1 MKEPKKYYAF
11 ISYKREDKRYAVW
24 LQHKLEYYKL
34 PVWIRKRNIDLP
46 EKIRPIFRDVTDL
59 SGGVLEKAIQD
70 GLENS
75 RYLIVICSPSAANS
89 VWVGKE
95 VQAFID
101 AKRESQIIPFI
112 IDGIPNSGDPRTECY
127 PVALRNL
134 TGSRELL
141 GINVHDS
148 GRRAAFIKVVA
159 TMFGLRFDELWGR
172 YRRQLIIRR
181 VWLSIVGI
189 LALIGLFLTF
199 DYFRTKSV
207 YYADYEICRGMPTG
221 ILPLTTQEVA
231 ERLSYYRFEFSR
243 RQLRRVVYCNRWGQ
257 PTNPGGTGLSDRY
270 AIQEIGYENGVFT
283 SVTQCDA
290 EGSPQYKEVYNPPHY
305 NRVDLKNH
313 DTGDAANLL
322 RSYTSIDP
330 FRFQEEP
337 FNPNML
343 TMTGKAAIG
352 RYVID
357 YDDYG
362 YIERKMF
369 KRYNGDNSHV
379 GRDNNGVCGLRYVRD
394 AYHRIV
400 EQYYLDESGYVMA
413 DKFGVAGR
421 KYKYDVQGN
430 ICEDLFVGLDG
441 KPVLNELLY
450 ARGVSEFLPGGRVVK
465 SYYGVDGKP
474 CLNKYGFAS
483 SYGIIHE
490 DSVQAYYLGLSGE
503 PVLYWDAEHGMGGYH
518 KIVNLVNK
526 KGFAVEES
534 YYGVDSLPV
543 YIQPGLHRVVFDVD
557 DKGRPVRSVAYGIH
571 GKKVNTRFNYCEV
584 RCKYEDGKMVEQEF
598 YDSMG
603 RRVNSISNYSKVTSR
618 YENGLLVERFYYDRN
633 DIPAVSSEIMNT
645 SGLQMDYDDRG
656 NVVEVRMLNSEGGL
670 MVCMSGFA
678 QAKMKY
684 DEVGNCQQVAFYDTE
699 GELTLRAGDGV
710 SIIKN
715 EYNPDGT
722 ISRRLYYNAD
732 NQLFCNNFGIAVEEY
747 EYNLYG
753 MPVEHRI
760 YDENHRLVNGPF
772 GWAIMRW
779 EYRNN
784 RCVSV
789 AVFDNQD
796 KPIIEKTAGCHRLK
810 FEYDRRG
817 YLESTTC
824 WDEEGLPMMSATNG
838 YWKYEQ
844 LRNLRGF
851 IVEER
856 SYGVDDRLIVNKSGA
871 AVGKM
876 EYTDQ
881 GNIKRLDYYDE
892 NEKLVINKNLG
903 YSSCVNTW
911 NELGLPLTS
920 ACFGV
925 KGEPVNNNI
934 GYHKVE
940 DVYDDNGK
948 LLMIV
953 YRDKNQHLCLGPLE
967 NSRIYG
973 AIQKLMYDENGDLCY
988 SVIFDEDR
996 KVLCDEYSVR
1006 DSLGNVDHYIGKRN
1020 DLMIYELDN
1029 QGNTKSYFT
1038 EYFGLNDSIRHL
1050 TDSLNHLLD
1059 SLESKAKFMYE
1070 GK

>member
-257 PTNPGGTGLSDRY
+257 PTNLGGTGLSDRY

-313 DTGDAANLL
+313 DTGDAANQI

-330 FRFQEEP
+330 FRFQEESFDP
-337 FNPNML
+337 QML
-343 TMTGKAAIG
+343 TKTGKAAIG
-352 RYVID
+352 RYVLD

-394 AYHRIV
+394 VYHRVV
-400 EQYYLDESGYVMA
+400 EQYYLDENGDVMA

-421 KYKYDVQGN
+421 KYKYDNQGY
-430 ICEDLFVGLDG
+430 ICEVLFVDLEG

-450 ARGVSEFLPGGRVVK
+450 ARGVSEFLPGGRVVE

-474 CLNKYGFAS
+474 CLNKYGFFS
-483 SYGIIHE
+483 SHLIIHK
-490 DSVQAYYLGLSGE
+490 DSIQTCYLGLSGE
-503 PVLYWDAEHGMGGYH
+503 PVLYWNTEQGIEGYH
-518 KIVNLVNK
+518 KVVDLVNK
-526 KGFAVEES
+526 KGFLIEES

-543 YIQPGLHRVVFDVD
+543 YIQPGLHRFVVDTD
-557 DKGRPVRSVAYGIH
+557 DKGRVIRMVAYGTH
-571 GKKVNTRFNYCEV
+571 GKKVNTGLNYCEV
-584 RCKYEDGKMVEQEF
+584 CCKYEDGKMVEQVF
-598 YDSMG
+598 YDNMG
-603 RRVNSISNYSKVTSR
+603 RRVNSIGNYSKVTSC
-618 YENGLLVERFYYDRN
+618 YENGHLMKRSYYDRN
-633 DIPAVSSEIMNT
+633 DIPAVSSEIMNA
-645 SGLQMDYDDRG
+645 SSLQMAYDDRG
-656 NVVEVRMLNSEGGL
+656 NVTEVRMLNSSGGL
-670 MVCMSGFA
+670 MICMSGFA
-678 QAKMKY
+678 LAKMEY
-684 DEVGNCQQVAFYDTE
+684 DEMGNCRQVSFYDTE
-699 GELTLRAGDGV
+699 GALIPRAEDGV
-710 SIIKN
+710 PIIRY

-722 ISRRLYYNAD
+722 RSRSLYYNAD
-732 NQLFCNNFGIAVEEY
+732 NQLFCNKFGVAVDEY
-747 EYNLYG
+747 EYNPYG
-753 MPVEHRI
+753 MIVEHRT
-760 YDENHRLVNGPF
+760 YDENHQLVNNF
-772 GWAIMRW
+772 LGWAIMRW
-779 EYRNN
+779 EYQNN

-789 AVFDNQD
+789 AVFDNQNNPIVD
-796 KPIIEKTAGCHRLK
+796 KMAGCHWQK
-810 FEYDRRG
+810 FEYDSRG
-817 YLESTTC
+817 YLETTTC
-824 WDEEGLPMMSATNG
+824 WNEEGLPMMSATKG
-838 YWKYEQ
+838 YWKYER
-844 LRNLRGF
+844 LRNLRGL
-851 IVEER
+851 IIEER
-856 SYGVDDRLIVNKSGA
+856 SYGIDGRLIVNKSGSA
-871 AVGKM
+871 MGKV

-881 GNIKRLDYYDE
+881 GSIKWLAYYDE
-892 NEKLVINKNLG
+892 NKEPVVNKNFG
-903 YSSCVNTW
+903 YASFVNTW
-911 NELGLPLTS
+911 NELGLLLTS
-920 ACFGV
+920 AYFGV
-925 KGEPVNNNI
+925 KGEPVNNNM
-934 GYHKVE
+934 GYHKRE
-940 DVYDDNGK
+940 NVYDDNGK

-967 NSRIYG
+967 NGGFYG
-973 AIQKLMYDENGDLCY
+973 AIQKLMYDENGDLYY
-988 SVIFDEDR
+988 SVIFDEERNVWYD
-996 KVLCDEYSVR
+996 KYLVR
-1006 DSLGNVDHYIGKRN
+1006 DSLGNVDHYIGKK
-1020 DLMIYELDN
+1020 DDFMIYELDN
-1029 QGNTKSYFT
+1029 KGNTKSYFRW
-1038 EYFGLNDSIRHL
+1038 YFGLNDSIRHL